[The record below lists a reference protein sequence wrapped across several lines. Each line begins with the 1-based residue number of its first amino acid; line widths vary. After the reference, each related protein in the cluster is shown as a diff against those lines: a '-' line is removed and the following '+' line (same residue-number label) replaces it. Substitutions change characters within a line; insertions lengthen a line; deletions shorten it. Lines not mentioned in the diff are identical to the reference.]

1 MATLFG
7 QLVEKRRLSDNYID
21 IPRYICNLRAASFR
35 ICTDQSINYSYKK
48 NNVWTVYTYVVARSH
63 VRLLN
68 NRTKNRR
75 RIYLTVS
82 VANVNRY
89 FSSKTLLVYCPILFE
104 QPHGWT
110 TPTLFAHYQM
120 QICVGAPSNV
130 LYVQCFFT
138 LIHLVDVL
146 CSLKVI
152 I

>member
-1 MATLFG
+1 MGTLIG
-7 QLVEKRRLSDNYID
+7 QLVAKRKLSDSYID

-35 ICTDQSINYSYKK
+35 ICPDQSIKYAYQK

-63 VRLLN
+63 VRWLN

-75 RIYLTVS
+75 RSYLTVS

-89 FSSKTLLVYCPILFE
+89 FSK
-104 QPHGWT
+104 

-120 QICVGAPSNV
+120 QIFVGAPSNV

-138 LIHLVDVL
+138 LIHVVDVL